1 MHGCLCVRARAPQ
14 LRVWPACIARTR
26 TCPAILVRTGR
37 ARSSSTLVFT
47 TWRAVCRLTQVLRGR
62 WAKRGELR
70 GTARARAW
78 PRRCPRRGVCLEY
91 VRLTPPPQC
100 RSCLLYENRC
110 PAMDSRGVMG
120 MFWGLSAGART
131 ARSLWG
137 WTVDKEIYIY
147 ICPLLP
153 RRARGVCTLW
163 I

>member
-1 MHGCLCVRARAPQ
+1 MKTRTPHGKTPLPKGKPFHQTCRAP
-14 LRVWPACIARTR
+14 AGC
-26 TCPAILVRTGR
+26 GGY
-37 ARSSSTLVFT
+37 SSSTVGFHGLAT
-47 TWRAVCRLTQVLRGR
+47 RLPAYPSAQGLG
-62 WAKRGELR
+62 AKRGELR
-70 GTARARAW
+70 GAARAGQGRASGAGGGDSNGS
-78 PRRCPRRGVCLEY
+78 CSS
-91 VRLTPPPQC
+91 PPPREA
-100 RSCLLYENRC
+100 RSLLYENRC
-110 PAMDSRGVMG
+110 PAMDSCGVMG